1 MDYTYL
7 WAVFALVFI
16 VMPILGSWAIHQEW
30 R

>member
-1 MDYTYL
+1 MDYTYM

-16 VMPILGSWAIHQEW
+16 VMPILGSWAIHKEW

>member
-16 VMPILGSWAIHQEW
+16 ALPILGSWAIHRENT
-30 R
+30 